1 MLGVLCVTLHIHAS
15 SLLSCL
21 SRRQTAEELSR
32 YSALWLLV
40 GFGWVSRGWEKGNTE
55 SLREG
60 GDSFPENEE
69 MSGVGM

>member
-1 MLGVLCVTLHIHAS
+1 MAGACRNSIVSIFSVKLEARS
-15 SLLSCL
+15 
-21 SRRQTAEELSR
+21 
-32 YSALWLLV
+32 
-40 GFGWVSRGWEKGNTE
+40 FSRGWEKGNTE